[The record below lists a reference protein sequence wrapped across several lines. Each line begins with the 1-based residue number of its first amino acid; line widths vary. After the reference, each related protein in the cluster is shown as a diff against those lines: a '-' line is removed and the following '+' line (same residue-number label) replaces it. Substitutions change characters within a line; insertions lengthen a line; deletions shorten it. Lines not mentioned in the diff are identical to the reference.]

1 MLQKYAMQLFIAVLL
16 LHVASFSCVAG
27 NDIADLARKAEAGDA
42 NAPNCSFRRP
52 MKKAMA

>member
-1 MLQKYAMQLFIAVLL
+1 MLQKYEMQLFIAVLL